1 MTGLAIDFEATV
13 GTLDLAVR
21 LETGRGPLVL
31 VGPNGSGKTSLL
43 LAVLGAVRPR
53 RGTVTLDGRALYDAS
68 RGIDVAPEERT
79 LGYVPQDYGLF
90 PHMTVA
96 ANVSF
101 PLECRR
107 IPRAARGR
115 RVDELLTRFDVADL
129 AARRPAS
136 LSGGERQRVALARAL
151 ASSPAALL
159 LDEPLAALDVAVRRQ
174 LRDFLAARVAALGLP
189 AIVVTH
195 DAADAAALGED
206 IAVLERG
213 RIVQRGTLAEL
224 HAAPATEFVRELFAS
239 RVRAP

>member
-1 MTGLAIDFEATV
+1 MTGLAIDFEATG

-31 VGPNGSGKTSLL
+31 VGPNGSGKTSVL

-53 RGTVTLDGRALYDAS
+53 RGNITLDGRTLFDAS
-68 RGIDVAPEERT
+68 RDIDLAPEERK

-107 IPRAARGR
+107 VPRAARSR
-115 RVDELLTRFDVADL
+115 RVHELLARFDVADL

-151 ASSPAALL
+151 AASPAALL
-159 LDEPLAALDVAVRRQ
+159 LDEPLAVYTALVSDLRAAQAISILLVALAFVLLVVLRRST
-174 LRDFLAARVAALGLP
+174 AASGVAALGMGSES
-189 AIVVTH
+189 
-195 DAADAAALGED
+195 AA
-206 IAVLERG
+206 RG
-213 RIVQRGTLAEL
+213 GQWIR
-224 HAAPATEFVRELFAS
+224 
-239 RVRAP
+239 

>member
-13 GTLDLAVR
+13 GALDLAIR
-21 LETGRGPLVL
+21 LETGRRPLVL
-31 VGPNGSGKTSLL
+31 VGPNGSGKTSVL

-53 RGTVTLDGRALYDAS
+53 RGTITLDGTALFDAGRAVDL
-68 RGIDVAPEERT
+68 APEDRR

-90 PHMTVA
+90 PHLTVA
-96 ANVSF
+96 ANVAF

-107 IPRAARGR
+107 VPRVERAR
-115 RVDELLTRFDVADL
+115 RVHELLARFDVADL
-129 AARRPAS
+129 AARRPTS

-151 ASSPAALL
+151 AASPAALL

-174 LRDFLAARVAALGLP
+174 IREFLASRLAALGLP

-195 DAADAAALGED
+195 DAADAAAIGED

-213 RIVQRGTLAEL
+213 RIVQRGTIGELRAE
-224 HAAPATEFVRELFAS
+224 PATDFVRELFAS
-239 RVRAP
+239 